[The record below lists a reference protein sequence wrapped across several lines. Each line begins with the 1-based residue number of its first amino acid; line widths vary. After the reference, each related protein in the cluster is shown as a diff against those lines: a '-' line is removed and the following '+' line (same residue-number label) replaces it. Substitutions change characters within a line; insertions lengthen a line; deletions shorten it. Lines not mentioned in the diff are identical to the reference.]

1 MLLDVILK
9 DSKTEVEVE
18 LEKDPN
24 NNIWI
29 GYASIEKD
37 GDFKIF
43 FELNK
48 NNELKSYSIG
58 PKIYQKNVKEQFLA
72 KFLEFK
78 NREVEQ
84 ELTGIDEE
92 DEESEIDTELK
103 PYDPELIRVDPK
115 IMSISYI
122 YEMISDKD
130 LDLSPD
136 FQRNFVWTD
145 ITRKSRLIESI
156 LLRIPLPVF
165 YLSQDEDGILHV
177 VDGVQRLTVIRDF
190 LDNKFKLQNLEY
202 LTDCEGCFYNKPNEN
217 CLQAKYV
224 RRIKQTQLYNNI
236 IDSTTPFNVKFEIFK
251 RINTGG
257 KPLKYQEIRN
267 CAAKSQVRTLLSNL
281 AESPEFVLAT
291 NNSVSSI
298 RMEDHEL
305 IMRFIGFYYYKI
317 LSNVT
322 NPYRGKTKNFL
333 DITLEILNAETAE
346 GLSKI
351 SIDFKNS
358 MKNSHY
364 LFGEYAFRK
373 CKCQHLKPGAK
384 RQLIN
389 KTLFTALSV
398 LLSKYSYDKISENN
412 PPRALLIPLAKELEN
427 NPSFYD
433 AITIGTNDQ
442 KKTQH
447 VFDIVEKII
456 DSNLVKIK

>member
-9 DSKTEVEVE
+9 DTKKEVEVK
-18 LEKDPN
+18 LKKDN
-24 NNIWI
+24 NFWI
-29 GYASIEKD
+29 GFASENAD
-37 GDFKIF
+37 NDFKIC
-43 FELNK
+43 FEIDE
-48 NNELKSYSIG
+48 NNELKSYIIG
-58 PKIYQKNVKEQFLA
+58 SKIYQKNVRDQFLA
-72 KFLEFK
+72 KFLELK

-92 DEESEIDTELK
+92 EEESDFDSELK

-202 LTDCEGCFYNKPNEN
+202 LKDCEGCFYNKLNEK
-217 CLQAKYV
+217 CIQVKYV

-236 IDSTTPFNVKFEIFK
+236 IDSTTPINVKFEIFK

-257 KPLKYQEIRN
+257 KPLNHQEIRN
-267 CAAKSQVRTLLSNL
+267 CAAKPPVRDLLSDL
-281 AESPEFVLAT
+281 SESAEFSTAT
-291 NNSVSSI
+291 NNSVGSI

-305 IMRFIGFYYYKI
+305 IMRFIGFYYFKI
-317 LSNVT
+317 LLNVT

-333 DITLEILNAETAE
+333 DMTLEILNDENSE
-346 GLSKI
+346 GLLKI
-351 SIDFKNS
+351 SNDFKNS
-358 MKNSHY
+358 MKNSY
-364 LFGEYAFRK
+364 FLFGEYAFRK

-398 LLSKYSYDKISENN
+398 LLSRYSYEKISENN
-412 PPRALLIPLAKELEN
+412 PPRALLIPLAKELETN
-427 NPSFYD
+427 SLFND
-433 AITIGTNDQ
+433 AVTIGTNDQ
-442 KKTQH
+442 KKTQL
-447 VFDIVEKII
+447 VFDIVEQLIER
-456 DSNLVKIK
+456 NLVR